1 MDFNKGFQFY
11 QEGKF
16 EEALAIFDQLIIREK
31 GKTELHLYRGR
42 ILTRMGKGELA
53 LEDFDLLT
61 SLEPYNTDFISDR
74 GVVLHLMGR
83 NDEALAELDRA
94 ANLDPRNPYRYSSRA
109 FLKDRLGD
117 FQGAIEDY
125 EKAIELDPE
134 DAVAFNNKGLVEEK
148 LGQIQRAKK
157 SFEKADELV
166 GYKPA
171 QKSDDLPPIEEKKST
186 SIPKPSFQ
194 PTESNQKASMNAGHF
209 WDTLKSVFGDQK
221 TRKEFLDFVKRI
233 FSGKKPKDA

>member
-1 MDFNKGFQFY
+1 MPESLQ
-11 QEGKF
+11 
-16 EEALAIFDQLIIREK
+16 AA
-31 GKTELHLYRGR
+31 
-42 ILTRMGKGELA
+42 A
-53 LEDFDLLT
+53 
-61 SLEPYNTDFISDR
+61 LEPYNTDFISDR
-74 GVVLHLMGR
+74 GVVLHLIGR

-166 GYKPA
+166 GYKPT
-171 QKSDDLPPIEEKKST
+171 QKSDELPPIGDKKST
-186 SIPKPSFQ
+186 SNPKPSFQ
-194 PTESNQKASMNAGHF
+194 APSQTQKTSMNAGYF
-209 WDTLKSVFGDQK
+209 WTTLKSVFGNAD
-221 TRKEFLDFVKRI
+221 TRKEFLGFVKGI
-233 FSGKKPKDA
+233 FSGKNPKDA